1 MQTRRDEIDGFMSFS
16 SGPDF
21 DSYYSMPSYRYG
33 PIVYYSGITSIIS
46 LLDSACAYRSSDP
59 YKKQ

>member
-1 MQTRRDEIDGFMSFS
+1 MQTQRDEINGFMSFI

-33 PIVYYSGITSIIS
+33 PIVYYFGIASIIS
-46 LLDSACAYRSSDP
+46 LLDSAGAYKSSDP